1 MFNVL
6 NRLHILCSDSDKFCL
21 INSKDLFVGGPYNSR
36 EKAQD
41 TLDGFQGSHTS
52 DIRIISLQE
61 SKKLISDF
69 DKKSKKKIERKLKAL
84 ESDIQSIKDRIK
96 SYENDQKDGN
106 SYDFADLSRTIF
118 LAKKELEKKVEEK
131 EKYEKS
137 DDIKKFK
144 NYEIYRIN
152 FG

>member
-1 MFNVL
+1 MFKVL

-21 INSKDLFVGGPYNSR
+21 IDSKDLFVDGPYDSR

-41 TLDGFQGSHTS
+41 ALDSFYGSHTS

-84 ESDIQSIKDRIK
+84 ESEIQSIKDRIK

-106 SYDFADLSRTIF
+106 SYDFADLSRSIF
-118 LAKKELEKKVEEK
+118 LAKKKLEKKVEEK
-131 EKYEKS
+131 KEYEKS
-137 DDIKKFK
+137 DGVKKFE
-144 NYEIYRIN
+144 NYEIYRVK